1 MNRQRSAAAAGLTG
15 GPAVDVREWRR
26 SRLLETGFPQ
36 AEAARVAADPR
47 FDLHALLQL
56 VDRGCPPALAVRI
69 LAPLPRE
76 AAP

>member
-1 MNRQRSAAAAGLTG
+1 MNRHRSPAAAGLSG
-15 GPAVDVREWRR
+15 GPPVDVREWRR
-26 SRLLETGFPQ
+26 SRLVEAGFPQ

-56 VDRGCPPALAVRI
+56 VDRGCPPHLAVRI